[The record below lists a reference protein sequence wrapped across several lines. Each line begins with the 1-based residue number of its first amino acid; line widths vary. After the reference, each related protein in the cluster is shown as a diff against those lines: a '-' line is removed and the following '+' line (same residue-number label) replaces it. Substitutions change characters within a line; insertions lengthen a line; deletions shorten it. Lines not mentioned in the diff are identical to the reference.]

1 MSEINSEDWLKDLPI
16 RSENIGFRAEEMIA
30 CAKCARTNPPT
41 RRKCFY
47 CGAELEISEAQSQF
61 LKPNV
66 RTLESWEKAFN
77 LIIKPSGEKFGETR
91 TAEIAKGLKIEE
103 ELLRKIIESGKTLPI
118 ARVESEKDAEIGRVF
133 LRNQGVDSIILS
145 DEQMNS
151 EKSPRRLRRIEF
163 DDDKM
168 ILILFNQDEVV
179 EIANAD
185 LVLIVTGTIYERK
198 IEATEKRRKKGENQ
212 ILETTEIASDES
224 LIDIYSRRDEDGFR
238 IMATGFDF
246 SCLQSEK
253 GILANEN
260 IKRLSEKFVQIAPNA
275 KLVSDYL
282 KIRELL
288 AKIWEVEQKTGS
300 QGLKRE
306 SFRKFNLGNVTTVSN
321 LPQFTKY
328 SRLQRHLL

>member
-1 MSEINSEDWLKDLPI
+1 MSEINADEWLKDLPLQ
-16 RSENIGFRAEEMIA
+16 SENIGFRAEEMLR

-47 CGAELEISEAQSQF
+47 CGAELEISEAQNQF

-77 LIIKPSGEKFGETR
+77 LITKPTGENFDETQIS
-91 TAEIAKGLKIEE
+91 EIAKGLKIEK
-103 ELLRKIIESGKTLPI
+103 ELLRKIIESGKSLPV
-118 ARVESEKDAEIGRVF
+118 ARVESEKEAEIGRVF
-133 LRNQGVDSIILS
+133 LQLQGVDSLILS
-145 DEQMNS
+145 DETINC
-151 EKSPRRLRRIEF
+151 EKMPRRLRRIEF
-163 DDDKM
+163 DDDKL
-168 ILILFNQDEVV
+168 ILILFNQDEIV

-185 LVLIVTGTIYERK
+185 LALIVTGTIYERK
-198 IEATEKRRKKGENQ
+198 IEATEKRRKQGENQ
-212 ILETTEIASDES
+212 ILETSEIASDES
-224 LIDIYSRRDEDGFR
+224 LIDVYSRRDEIGFR

-260 IKRLSEKFVQIAPNA
+260 IKRLAEKFVRISPNA
-275 KLVSDYL
+275 KSVSDYT

-306 SFRKFNLGNVTTVSN
+306 SFRKFNPGNVTTVSN

>member
-30 CAKCARTNPPT
+30 CAKCVRTNPPT
-41 RRKCFY
+41 RRQCFY
-47 CGAELEISEAQSQF
+47 CGAGLEISEEQNRF

-66 RTLESWEKAFN
+66 RTLECWEKAFN
-77 LIIKPSGEKFGETR
+77 LIIKPTGESFDETR
-91 TAEIAKGLKIEE
+91 TAEIAKGLKIEKE
-103 ELLRKIIESGKTLPI
+103 VLRKIIESGKTLPV
-118 ARVESEKDAEIGRVF
+118 ARVESEKEAEIGRVF
-133 LRNQGVDSIILS
+133 LQNQGVDAMILS
-145 DEQMNS
+145 DEQMKS
-151 EKSPRRLRRIEF
+151 EKTPRRLRRIEF

-198 IEATEKRRKKGENQ
+198 IEATEKRQKKGENQ
-212 ILETTEIASDES
+212 ILETTETASDES
-224 LIDIYSRRDEDGFR
+224 LIDIYSRRDEIGFR

-260 IKRLSEKFVQIAPNA
+260 IKRLAEKFVRIAPNA
-275 KLVSDYL
+275 KPVGDYL
-282 KIRELL
+282 TIRELL